1 MGWLGVPSPST
12 HELHLA
18 LAYSLSSP
26 VDSCVT
32 WTRACN
38 HLASWLIEAE
48 MGTWLFKVLTISPP
62 CSTTFHGSPL
72 PSRGMQA
79 WHSRLLTRLP
89 HLSQLLLVLSTPQHF
104 WIFRG
109 SAKQLPTSKQPEI
122 SFLTLSAFQ
131 APTHPSG
138 SSSSVPSTWILLG
151 KPRGEAMFPAV
162 CSCSPEIFANCVVAT
177 CLMLPAKSGQDRA
190 WGWAIS
196 VSQSPA

>member
-104 WIFRG
+104 WVFRG

-122 SFLTLSAFQ
+122 SFLTLSFLLSFLTFRLLLTLQ
-131 APTHPSG
+131 DPAPVSLPHESFWGNHEGRQPRDLCQLRG
-138 SSSSVPSTWILLG
+138 GHLPDASS
-151 KPRGEAMFPAV
+151 
-162 CSCSPEIFANCVVAT
+162 
-177 CLMLPAKSGQDRA
+177 
-190 WGWAIS
+190 
-196 VSQSPA
+196 